1 MKRSLAEYGESQA
14 AVESA
19 QEDLNTVM
27 AGGEVV
33 TGKYRDETGRLVAG
47 LLTQEQAERN
57 LAAAQNNRLKKQAA
71 LAQSL
76 QGVAGRM
83 SSYGQ
88 AAGTIISTLEGFGVT
103 VDENVKGVVEGF
115 NTMSEGISGFAR
127 SLLSMD
133 VGGMISGVVNTVGGA
148 VKSVGSLFGA
158 DWGGERSERR
168 YLQAKEKYESYME
181 VLDRVISKQKE
192 LVSSMEADDFANA
205 DNSYERARELLKKQ
219 QDYAREM
226 GKAYLNAGASKGF
239 LGVGSSAS
247 HGTDQRKDISRSAWE
262 QARKVLG
269 GDFDKYG
276 IGDGRMTGLF
286 DLPYEQLVRLRDEA
300 SGFWSELHED
310 TRNYLEQI
318 IESEEAWQEV
328 QDARKEALTKT
339 DFDSFYNGFVSM
351 LSDMDATSED
361 FAGSF
366 EKYLQN
372 AIFSAL
378 VATRYKDKIQKLYD
392 SWADMADKDG
402 LSSMEAEK
410 LRGDYQKMIDE
421 MLAQR
426 EQIME
431 DFGWEGS
438 SGSSSSQSG
447 RSGTFTALTQEQ
459 GTKLEG
465 LFTSLQD
472 HAGGIHKLLEE
483 LKQGRSADH
492 DIFLQIAENTSYCKV
507 LQDIFDLLASKDRDG
522 WKTI

>member
-1 MKRSLAEYGESQA
+1 MP
-14 AVESA
+14 V
-19 QEDLNTVM
+19 
-27 AGGEVV
+27 
-33 TGKYRDETGRLVAG
+33 
-47 LLTQEQAERN
+47 
-57 LAAAQNNRLKKQAA
+57 
-71 LAQSL
+71 
-76 QGVAGRM
+76 
-83 SSYGQ
+83 
-88 AAGTIISTLEGFGVT
+88 
-103 VDENVKGVVEGF
+103 
-115 NTMSEGISGFAR
+115 
-127 SLLSMD
+127 
-133 VGGMISGVVNTVGGA
+133 
-148 VKSVGSLFGA
+148 
-158 DWGGERSERR
+158 RR
-168 YLQAKEKYESYME
+168 
-181 VLDRVISKQKE
+181 
-192 LVSSMEADDFANA
+192 
-205 DNSYERARELLKKQ
+205 
-219 QDYAREM
+219 
-226 GKAYLNAGASKGF
+226 
-239 LGVGSSAS
+239 
-247 HGTDQRKDISRSAWE
+247 H
-262 QARKVLG
+262 
-269 GDFDKYG
+269 
-276 IGDGRMTGLF
+276 
-286 DLPYEQLVRLRDEA
+286 
-300 SGFWSELHED
+300 
-310 TRNYLEQI
+310 
-318 IESEEAWQEV
+318 
-328 QDARKEALTKT
+328 LTKT

-361 FAGSF
+361 FCRQLLRSD
-366 EKYLQN
+366 LQN

-447 RSGTFTALTQEQ
+447 RSGAFTALTQEQ

>member
-168 YLQAKEKYESYME
+168 YLQAKEQGVPGRGVKR
-181 VLDRVISKQKE
+181 L
-192 LVSSMEADDFANA
+192 
-205 DNSYERARELLKKQ
+205 ARYRPTQGYFPVCL
-219 QDYAREM
+219 
-226 GKAYLNAGASKGF
+226 GASQEG
-239 LGVGSSAS
+239 A
-247 HGTDQRKDISRSAWE
+247 
-262 QARKVLG
+262 
-269 GDFDKYG
+269 
-276 IGDGRMTGLF
+276 GR
-286 DLPYEQLVRLRDEA
+286 
-300 SGFWSELHED
+300 
-310 TRNYLEQI
+310 
-318 IESEEAWQEV
+318 
-328 QDARKEALTKT
+328 
-339 DFDSFYNGFVSM
+339 
-351 LSDMDATSED
+351 
-361 FAGSF
+361 
-366 EKYLQN
+366 
-372 AIFSAL
+372 
-378 VATRYKDKIQKLYD
+378 
-392 SWADMADKDG
+392 
-402 LSSMEAEK
+402 
-410 LRGDYQKMIDE
+410 
-421 MLAQR
+421 
-426 EQIME
+426 
-431 DFGWEGS
+431 
-438 SGSSSSQSG
+438 
-447 RSGTFTALTQEQ
+447 
-459 GTKLEG
+459 
-465 LFTSLQD
+465 
-472 HAGGIHKLLEE
+472 
-483 LKQGRSADH
+483 
-492 DIFLQIAENTSYCKV
+492 
-507 LQDIFDLLASKDRDG
+507 
-522 WKTI
+522 